1 MIEAA
6 VTDKVARI
14 VEDLLDERF
23 GDVDGLTIEQ
33 VKVIPKIDHD
43 GDEYLHIYIVFDGDQ
58 KLLDPGWTLTISRR
72 IAPQLMELGV
82 ENPPS
87 RSFVEKS
94 EWEEVLAD
102 KSEWGEVYADKY
114 GRIA

>member
-1 MIEAA
+1 MIEAT
-6 VTDKVARI
+6 VTDEVARI

-58 KLLDPGWTLTISRR
+58 KLLDPGWTLTLSRR
-72 IAPQLMELGV
+72 IVPRLMNPDV
-82 ENPPS
+82 PWPPS

-94 EWEEVLAD
+94 DWEEVYA
-102 KSEWGEVYADKY
+102 GEY

>member
-1 MIEAA
+1 MIDAA
-6 VTDKVARI
+6 VPEKVVGIVTDI
-14 VEDLLDERF
+14 LDKRF

-43 GDEYLHIYIVFDGDQ
+43 GDDYLHIFVIFDGDQ
-58 KLLDPGWTLTISRR
+58 KLLDPKWTLTLYSR

-82 ENPPS
+82 ESLPT

-94 EWEEVLAD
+94 DWEEV
-102 KSEWGEVYADKY
+102 YAEEY

>member
-1 MIEAA
+1 MIDATVPEK
-6 VTDKVARI
+6 VVVIVKNILDK
-14 VEDLLDERF
+14 RF

-43 GDEYLHIYIVFDGDQ
+43 GDDYLDIYVIFDGDQ
-58 KLLDPGWTLTISRR
+58 ELLDPGWTSTLSRR

-82 ENPPS
+82 ESPPS

-94 EWEEVLAD
+94 DWEEV
-102 KSEWGEVYADKY
+102 YAEKY
-114 GRIA
+114 GRIT